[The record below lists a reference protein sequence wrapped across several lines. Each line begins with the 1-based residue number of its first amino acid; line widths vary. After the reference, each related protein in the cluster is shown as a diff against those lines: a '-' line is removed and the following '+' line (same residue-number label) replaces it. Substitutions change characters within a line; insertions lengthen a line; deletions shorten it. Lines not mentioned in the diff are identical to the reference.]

1 MSRKAHEYVLQHAST
16 LKADRIPEP
25 VMRAAAIFLHDSLAV
40 GIAGSRAPHADQIV
54 AAAEGWGRS
63 DHGSTLLGRP
73 GIRLP
78 APQAAFVNAFQ
89 IHNQEFDCVHEAAV
103 VHPLATL
110 VAALLTEAERSGPYD
125 GERFLTALVAGVDVA
140 CCLGLAATTP
150 LRFFRPAT
158 AGIFG
163 SIAGLVA
170 LTGVSSQVARDALG
184 YGLAFASGTMQ
195 PHLEGGPALPV
206 QIAAAA
212 SSAIRAFDLGRAG
225 LPGPVD
231 WLEGPFGYL
240 PLFESGHDAGTVFR
254 TLGTTFRITEVS
266 WKPFPTGR
274 AAHGAIVAVQTLMRE
289 HGLEAARLDCLTYTA
304 PPLIAR
310 LVGRPHRD
318 GMQPAYARLCA
329 PYLMA
334 ATLLRGTVGLSDFT
348 EQRLTDP
355 AASAL
360 AARLSVRPD
369 DNPDPAA
376 FVPAQATAVLT
387 DGTRLRLDVTAQL
400 GSPAFPLTPAQHL
413 AKAHACLAHAGM
425 EALHAP
431 LASLCDRLQL
441 LPDVASALRAVLEPE
456 EPHGRRSG

>member
-1 MSRKAHEYVLQHAST
+1 MTMSRTAREQVLHHVRN
-16 LKADRIPEP
+16 LRPDHIPP
-25 VMRAAAIFLHDSLAV
+25 AAMQAAATFLHDSLAV
-40 GIAGSRAPHADQIV
+40 GIAGSKAPHADQMLS
-54 AAAEGWGRS
+54 AAEGWGRS
-63 DHGSTLLGRP
+63 DRGGSVLGRL

-110 VAALLTEAERSGPYD
+110 VAVLLAEAARSGPYD
-125 GERFLTALVAGVDVA
+125 GRRFLAALVAGVDIA

-163 SIAGLVA
+163 SIAGLIA
-170 LTGVSSQVARDALG
+170 LTGASAQIAGDAFG

-195 PHLEGGPALPV
+195 AHLEGKPALPV

-212 SSAIRAFDLGRAG
+212 GSAIRAFDLAQAG

-240 PLFESGHDAGTVFR
+240 PLFEAGHDAGPVFD
-254 TLGTTFRITEVS
+254 TLGRVFRITEVS

-274 AAHGAIVAVQTLMRE
+274 AAHGAIVAVRTLMRE
-289 HGLEAARLDCLTYTA
+289 QGLEPIKLDRLTYNA

-310 LVGRPHRD
+310 LVGRPYVDR
-318 GMQPAYARLCA
+318 MQPAYARLCA

-334 ATLLRGTVGLSDFT
+334 VTLLRGTVGLRDFG
-348 EQRLTDP
+348 EQELADP
-355 AASAL
+355 AVAAL
-360 AARLSVRPD
+360 AARCSVQSD
-369 DNPDPAA
+369 SNPDPAA
-376 FVPAQATAVLT
+376 FVPAQATALLS
-387 DGTRLRLDVTAQL
+387 DGSRLELDVIAQL
-400 GSPAFPLTPAQHL
+400 GSPASPLTVEQHQ
-413 AKAHACLAHAGM
+413 AKARACLAYAGL

-441 LPDVASALRAVLEPE
+441 LPDISSALRAVLEPA
-456 EPHGRRSG
+456 RR

>member
-1 MSRKAHEYVLQHAST
+1 MTMSRTAREQVLHHACG
-16 LKADRIPEP
+16 LLPDHVPPIA
-25 VMRAAAIFLHDSLAV
+25 MQAAAIFLHDSLAV
-40 GIAGSRAPHADQIV
+40 GIAGSRAPHADQIL
-54 AAAEGWGRS
+54 AAAEGWGRNEC
-63 DHGSTLLGRP
+63 GGMLLGRP
-73 GIRLP
+73 GFRLP

-110 VAALLTEAERSGPYD
+110 VAVLLAEAERSGPYD
-125 GERFLTALVAGVDVA
+125 GQRFLTALVAGVDVA

-163 SIAGLVA
+163 SIAGLIA
-170 LTGVSSQVARDALG
+170 LTRASHQVARDSFG

-195 PHLEGGPALPV
+195 PHLEGKPALPV

-212 SSAIRAFDLGRAG
+212 GSAIRAFDLGRAG

-231 WLEGPFGYL
+231 WLDGPFGYL
-240 PLFESGHDAGTVFR
+240 PLFESGHDAGAVFQTLGAVFR
-254 TLGTTFRITEVS
+254 IAEVS

-289 HGLEAARLDCLTYTA
+289 QGLDAARLDRLTYSA

-310 LVGRPHRD
+310 LVGRPYLD

-334 ATLLRGTVGLSDFT
+334 LTLLRGTVGLGDFT
-348 EQRLTDP
+348 EQRLADP
-355 AASAL
+355 AVAAL
-360 AARLSVRPD
+360 AARLSVQPD

-376 FVPAQATAVLT
+376 FVPAQAAAVLA
-387 DGTRLRLDVTAQL
+387 DGTTLRLDVAAQL
-400 GSPAFPLTPAQHL
+400 GSPAFPLTQEQHQ
-413 AKAHACLAHAGM
+413 AKALACLAHAGLQ
-425 EALHAP
+425 ALHAP
-431 LASLCDRLQL
+431 LASFCERLPL
-441 LPDVASALRAVLEPE
+441 LPDVSSALHAVLEPVN
-456 EPHGRRSG
+456 P

>member
-1 MSRKAHEYVLQHAST
+1 MTMSRTAREQVLHHVCG
-16 LKADRIPEP
+16 LRPDDIPP
-25 VMRAAAIFLHDSLAV
+25 AAMQAAATFLHDSLAV
-40 GIAGSRAPHADQIV
+40 GIAGSRAPHADQILS
-54 AAAEGWGRS
+54 AAEGWGLS
-63 DHGSTLLGRP
+63 DRGGSILGRP
-73 GIRLP
+73 GVRLP

-110 VAALLTEAERSGPYD
+110 VAVLLAEAERSGPYD
-125 GERFLTALVAGVDVA
+125 GQRFLAALTTGADIA

-163 SIAGLVA
+163 SIAGLIA
-170 LTGVSSQVARDALG
+170 LTGASAQVARDAFG

-195 PHLEGGPALPV
+195 AHLEGKPALPV

-212 SSAIRAFDLGRAG
+212 GSAIRAFDLAQVG

-240 PLFESGHDAGTVFR
+240 PLFEGGHNTGPVFDTLGSVFR
-254 TLGTTFRITEVS
+254 IAEVS

-289 HGLEAARLDCLTYTA
+289 EGLDQTKLDRLTYNA

-310 LVGRPHRD
+310 LVGRPYVD

-334 ATLLRGTVGLSDFT
+334 VTLLRGTVGLRDFG
-348 EQRLTDP
+348 EREMADP
-355 AASAL
+355 AVAAL
-360 AARLSVRPD
+360 AARCSVQSNG
-369 DNPDPAA
+369 NPDPAA
-376 FVPAQATAVLT
+376 FVPAQAVAKLS
-387 DGTRLRLDVTAQL
+387 DSSRLELDVTAQL
-400 GSPAFPLTPAQHL
+400 GSPAFPLTAEQHQ
-413 AKAHACLAHAGM
+413 AKARACLAYAGL
-425 EALHAP
+425 EVLHAP
-431 LASLCDRLQL
+431 LASLCERLQM
-441 LPDVASALRAVLEPE
+441 LPDISSALRAVLEPVR
-456 EPHGRRSG
+456 H

>member
-1 MSRKAHEYVLQHAST
+1 MTMSRSAHERVLHHACG
-16 LKADRIPEP
+16 LRPEHVP
-25 VMRAAAIFLHDSLAV
+25 SAAMRAAAIFLHDSLAV
-40 GIAGSRAPHADQIV
+40 GIAGSRAPHADQIL
-54 AAAEGWGRS
+54 AAAEGWGRNE
-63 DHGSTLLGRP
+63 GGGTVLGRP

-78 APQAAFVNAFQ
+78 APQAAFVNAHQ

-110 VAALLTEAERSGPYD
+110 AAALLAEADRSGPYD

-163 SIAGLVA
+163 SIAGLIA
-170 LTGVSSQVARDALG
+170 LTGASPQVARDALG
-184 YGLAFASGTMQ
+184 YGLSFAAGTMQ
-195 PHLEGGPALPV
+195 PHLEGKPALPV

-212 SSAIRAFDLGRAG
+212 GSAIRAFDLARAG
-225 LPGPVD
+225 LPGPAD

-240 PLFESGHDAGTVFR
+240 PLFEGGHDAATVFDTLGTVFR
-254 TLGTTFRITEVS
+254 IPEVS

-274 AAHGAIVAVQTLMRE
+274 AAHGAIVAVQTLMRD
-289 HGLEAARLDCLTYTA
+289 HGVDAARLDHLVYGA

-310 LVGRPHRD
+310 LVGRPRRD

-334 ATLLRGTVGLSDFT
+334 ITLLRGTVTLRDFS
-348 EQRLTDP
+348 EEALADP
-355 AASAL
+355 AVAAL
-360 AARLSVRPD
+360 AARLSVRSD

-376 FVPAQATAVLT
+376 FVPARATAVLT
-387 DGTRLRLDVTAQL
+387 DGTTRCVDVTAQL
-400 GSPAFPLTPAQHL
+400 GSPAFPLTPEQHG
-413 AKAHACLAHAGM
+413 AKALACLAHAGL

-431 LASLCDRLQL
+431 LASVCERLASV
-441 LPDVASALRAVLEPE
+441 PDVSRALRAVLEPA
-456 EPHGRRSG
+456 GR

>member
-1 MSRKAHEYVLQHAST
+1 MTMPQTAREQVLHHARG
-16 LKADRIPEP
+16 LRPDHVPPAA
-25 VMRAAAIFLHDSLAV
+25 MRAAATFLHDSLAV
-40 GIAGSRAPHADQIV
+40 GIAGSRAPHADQIL
-54 AAAEGWGRS
+54 AAAEGWGQSAR
-63 DHGSTLLGRP
+63 GSALLGRP
-73 GIRLP
+73 GLRLP
-78 APQAAFVNAFQ
+78 APQAAFVNGFQ

-110 VAALLTEAERSGPYD
+110 VAVLLAEAERSGPYD
-125 GERFLTALVAGVDVA
+125 GQRFLTALVAGVDVA

-163 SIAGLVA
+163 SITGLIA
-170 LTGVSSQVARDALG
+170 LTGASSQVARDSLG

-195 PHLEGGPALPV
+195 PHLEGKPALPV

-212 SSAIRAFDLGRAG
+212 GSAIRAFDLGRTG

-240 PLFESGHDAGTVFR
+240 PLFESGHDAGPIFE
-254 TLGTTFRITEVS
+254 TLGKVFRITEVS

-274 AAHGAIVAVQTLMRE
+274 AAHGAIVAVQTLMHQ
-289 HGLEAARLDCLTYTA
+289 HGLNAARLDCLTYRA

-310 LVGRPHRD
+310 LVGRPYLD

-334 ATLLRGTVGLSDFT
+334 VTLLRGTVALSDFT
-348 EQRLTDP
+348 EQNLADP
-355 AASAL
+355 AVAAL
-360 AARLSVRPD
+360 AARFSVQSD
-369 DNPDPAA
+369 GNPDPAA
-376 FVPAQATAVLT
+376 FVPAQAVAGLT
-387 DGTRLRLDVTAQL
+387 DGTTLQLDVIAQL
-400 GSPAFPLTPAQHL
+400 GSPALPLTHGQHQ
-413 AKAHACLAHAGM
+413 AKARACLAHVGL

-431 LASLCDRLQL
+431 LVTLCDRLSL
-441 LPDVASALRAVLEPE
+441 LPDVSAALREVLEPAQ
-456 EPHGRRSG
+456 H

>member
-1 MSRKAHEYVLQHAST
+1 MTMSRMAREQVLHHVCNLRPDQ
-16 LKADRIPEP
+16 IPP
-25 VMRAAAIFLHDSLAV
+25 AAMQAAATFLHDSLAV

-54 AAAEGWGRS
+54 SAAEGWGRN
-63 DHGSTLLGRP
+63 DRGGSVLGRP

-78 APQAAFVNAFQ
+78 TPQAAFVNAFQ

-110 VAALLTEAERSGPYD
+110 VAVLLAEAERSGPYD
-125 GERFLTALVAGVDVA
+125 GWRFLAALVTGADIA

-163 SIAGLVA
+163 SIAGLIA
-170 LTGVSSQVARDALG
+170 LTRASTQVAQDAFG

-195 PHLEGGPALPV
+195 AHLEGKPALPV

-212 SSAIRAFDLGRAG
+212 GSAIRAFDLGQVG
-225 LPGPVD
+225 LPGPID

-240 PLFESGHDAGTVFR
+240 PLFEAGHNVEPVFETLGKVFR
-254 TLGTTFRITEVS
+254 IAEVS

-289 HGLEAARLDCLTYTA
+289 QGLDPTRLDRLIYNA

-310 LVGRPHRD
+310 LVGRPYVS

-334 ATLLRGTVGLSDFT
+334 VTLLRGTVGLRDFG
-348 EQRLTDP
+348 EEELADP
-355 AASAL
+355 VVAAL
-360 AARLSVRPD
+360 AARCSVQPD
-369 DNPDPAA
+369 GNSDPAA
-376 FVPAQATAVLT
+376 FVPAQAVA
-387 DGTRLRLDVTAQL
+387 RLSNGSRLELDITAQL
-400 GSPAFPLTPAQHL
+400 GSPAFPLTAEQHQ
-413 AKAHACLAHAGM
+413 AKARACLDYAGLG
-425 EALHAP
+425 ALHAP
-431 LASLCDRLQL
+431 LALLCGRPQL
-441 LPDVASALRAVLEPE
+441 LLDISSALRAVLEPS
-456 EPHGRRSG
+456 HH